1 MSSSGAGGAKVSLRL
16 LFVADGAYHHEEIQV
31 PAAVVDR
38 YERLIDLLQEEPE
51 VLRRTYV
58 DLERLCAAHL
68 VDEEG
73 GSESSQ

>member
-1 MSSSGAGGAKVSLRL
+1 MRAPDTDGAQVTVRL
-16 LFVADGAYHHEEIQV
+16 LFVEDGAFHHEEIQV
-31 PAAVVDR
+31 PAEAVAR

-68 VDEEG
+68 VEDQE
-73 GSESSQ
+73 